1 VLKAK
6 FRTFG
11 QIFYGLMN
19 TELLSDLPQ
28 ALNGGFIL
36 FLLCFFVCSR
46 LLGGHLRMISLM
58 IHNLFFQKDRAIKF
72 SDPVSNE
79 LFIKCLLIGQSCIL
93 GSVIVYFSCAYWWN
107 LAYVSMTELFS
118 SLGYLAL
125 LVLGYIV
132 YKFLILLIT
141 GFTFFKKEELLL
153 WTDNFV
159 SILAL
164 SGLIFFIPA
173 LLIFY
178 VPETTVYCYYF
189 SIIYFIFVQMLLFYK
204 IYVIFFHQ
212 KGFSLHFIL
221 YLCTLEI
228 VPLFLGYKALI
239 YLLII

>member
-1 VLKAK
+1 
-6 FRTFG
+6 
-11 QIFYGLMN
+11 MN

-36 FLLCFFVCSR
+36 FLLCFFVCSL
-46 LLGGHLRMISLM
+46 LLGGHLRMVSLM
-58 IHNLFFQKDRAIKF
+58 LHNLFSQKDRAVNF
-72 SDPVSNE
+72 SALVDKE
-79 LFIKCLLIGQSCIL
+79 LFIKSLLILQSCIV
-93 GSVIVYFSCAYWWN
+93 GSIIVYFSCAYWWN

-125 LVLGYIV
+125 LVLGYVV
-132 YKFLILLIT
+132 YKFLTALIT
-141 GFTFFKKEELLL
+141 GFTFFTKEETQI
-153 WTDNFV
+153 WIDNFV

-164 SGLIFFIPA
+164 SGLILFIPA

-178 VPETTVYCYYF
+178 IPETTVYCYYF
-189 SIIYFIFVQMLLFYK
+189 SLIYFIFVQMLLFYK
-204 IYVIFFHQ
+204 IYSIFFYQ

-228 VPLFLGYKALI
+228 IPLLLIYKALI